1 MEQIIQQILNGL
13 TIGSIY
19 ALIALGYTMIY
30 GIMKL
35 INFAHG
41 EIFMFGAYMSYVGVV
56 KLQLPF
62 LLALLLAMIAAGFL
76 GFIIERVAYR
86 PLRNSSRISAL
97 ITAIGVSLLLQN
109 LIMKYFGADII
120 ALPKTELLKPIYIG
134 SVVISG
140 NQVVIFSV
148 TLILLAILQYIVY
161 KTNFGRAMR
170 AVSTDSEA
178 AALMGIN
185 VNQTI
190 TITFIIGSVLAAA
203 AGALVANYYN
213 NITPLMGV
221 GRGLKA
227 FVAAVFGGIG
237 LLNGAVVGSFVIGG
251 VETVIA
257 MGKYSMWRD
266 AVVYFI
272 LIIILIVKP
281 TGLLGSKDG
290 QKV

>member
-1 MEQIIQQILNGL
+1 MDQIVQQILNGL

-41 EIFMFGAYMSYVGVV
+41 ELFMFGAYMSYVGSV

-62 LLALLLAMIAAGFL
+62 LIALLFSMVSAAIL
-76 GFIIERVAYR
+76 GFVIERIAYR

-109 LIMKYFGADII
+109 LTMKIFGADII
-120 ALPKTELLKPIYIG
+120 ALPKLELLKAVKIG
-134 SVVISG
+134 NVIISG
-140 NQVVIFSV
+140 NQIVIFSV
-148 TLILLAILQYIVY
+148 TITLLIILQYIVY

-170 AVSTDSEA
+170 AVSTDPEA

-221 GRGLKA
+221 ARGLKA

-237 LLNGAVVGSFVIGG
+237 LLNGAVLGGFVIGG
-251 VETVIA
+251 VETAIS
-257 MGKYSMWRD
+257 MGKYSMWREA
-266 AVVYFI
+266 AVYLI
-272 LIIILIVKP
+272 LIIVLIVKP